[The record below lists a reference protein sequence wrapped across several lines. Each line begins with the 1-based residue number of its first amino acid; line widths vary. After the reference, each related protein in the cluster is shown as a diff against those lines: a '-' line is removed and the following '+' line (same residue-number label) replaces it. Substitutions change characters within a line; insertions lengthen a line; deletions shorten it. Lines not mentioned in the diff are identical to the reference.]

1 MMLVTEGV
9 GQQSWIAGDI
19 NLTQTNLCQKG
30 KASVHTTYC
39 FKSTVKKIKIS
50 STVRLRRV
58 ICNLSLS
65 LSLSTQ
71 LFSLLVVSASILTL
85 S

>member
-1 MMLVTEGV
+1 MMLVTECV

-19 NLTQTNLCQKG
+19 NLTQTNLSQKG

-39 FKSTVKKIKIS
+39 FQSTVKKIKIS

-58 ICNLSLS
+58 ICNLSLY
-65 LSLSTQ
+65 LSTQ